1 MKKQKVKLSG
11 LRVKSFITSTPS
23 QIKAK
28 AKKNGGGYT
37 WVG

>member
-1 MKKQKVKLSG
+1 MKKQKVKLPS
-11 LRVKSFITSTPS
+11 LRVKSMTTSTPR

-28 AKKNGGGYT
+28 SHKNDGGYT

>member
-1 MKKQKVKLSG
+1 MKKLKVKLPN
-11 LRVKSFITSTPS
+11 LRVKSMTTSTPR

-28 AKKNGGGYT
+28 SQDKDGGYT

>member
-1 MKKQKVKLSG
+1 MKKQKVKLPS
-11 LRVKSFITSTPS
+11 LRIKSITTSTPR

-28 AKKNGGGYT
+28 SQKNDGGYT

>member
-1 MKKQKVKLSG
+1 MEKQKVKLTG
-11 LRVKSFITSTPS
+11 LRVKSVITSTPS

-28 AKKNGGGYT
+28 TNENGGGYT